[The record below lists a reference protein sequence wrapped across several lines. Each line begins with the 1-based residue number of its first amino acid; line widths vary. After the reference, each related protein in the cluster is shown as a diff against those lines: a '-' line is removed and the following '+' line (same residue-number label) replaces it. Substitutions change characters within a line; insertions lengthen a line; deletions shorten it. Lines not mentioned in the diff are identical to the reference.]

1 MKLDIERVDE
11 LTLNDIEIVES
22 YNPTKIEIYMLDN
35 KGERIEGGQ
44 FDRQEF
50 LNVILDFYSKNY

>member
-22 YNPTKIEIYMLDN
+22 YNATKIEIYMLNN

-44 FDRQEF
+44 FDRQAF
-50 LNVILDFYSKNY
+50 MNVILDFYSKNY